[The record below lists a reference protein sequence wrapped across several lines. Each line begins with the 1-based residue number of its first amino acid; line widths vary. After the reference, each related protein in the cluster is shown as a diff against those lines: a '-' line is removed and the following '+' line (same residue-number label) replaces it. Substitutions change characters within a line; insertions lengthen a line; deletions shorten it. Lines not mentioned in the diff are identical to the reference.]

1 MVTSH
6 DPELSF
12 RKKRL
17 TKEVDGDDD
26 GDEDDGPA
34 KMELRLH
41 SPAGAEPIVYQW
53 PLTSGSG
60 SVSIQSN
67 CTLEIIL
74 SLWEI
79 RNIGARYMEC
89 CYVICRLTL
98 VLTAD
103 RMCICTTRISSTV
116 ILSCCHTYFILKN

>member
-6 DPELSF
+6 DSELGF
-12 RKKRL
+12 RKKRF

-60 SVSIQSN
+60 SVSIQP
-67 CTLEIIL
+67 TVHLKL
-74 SLWEI
+74 FYLLWEI
-79 RNIGARYMEC
+79 RNIGAKYVEY
-89 CYVICRLTL
+89 CYVI
-98 VLTAD
+98 V
-103 RMCICTTRISSTV
+103 
-116 ILSCCHTYFILKN
+116 

>member
-1 MVTSH
+1 MRGGRATTILHRTVNPSGYVTH
-6 DPELSF
+6 DPELGF

-17 TKEVDGDDD
+17 TKEVEGDDD

-60 SVSIQSN
+60 SVSSGP
-67 CTLEIIL
+67 
-74 SLWEI
+74 S
-79 RNIGARYMEC
+79 
-89 CYVICRLTL
+89 
-98 VLTAD
+98 
-103 RMCICTTRISSTV
+103 
-116 ILSCCHTYFILKN
+116 